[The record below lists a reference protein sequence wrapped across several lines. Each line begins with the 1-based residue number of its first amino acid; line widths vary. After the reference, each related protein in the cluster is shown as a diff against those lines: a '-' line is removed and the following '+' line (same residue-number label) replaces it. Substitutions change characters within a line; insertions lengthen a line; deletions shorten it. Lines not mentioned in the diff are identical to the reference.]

1 MRPRMLWS
9 TSTLSTLST
18 LISNVCRLIKPV
30 LWTTRKL
37 VTSVSVVQRWN
48 QAVTVLYNAAT
59 AEIAASDRQISAGG
73 PTGTMPESTRN
84 APAIIQPMIAGR
96 KNIQCALVEY
106 STFSPGCRMSSIY
119 RPIRC
124 PELTRYYSHLRH
136 FWTENE
142 AGCLLR
148 TAPLCIRRFWPGRS
162 NFRAG
167 QVTYPHRECTR
178 RHGPPSDEIRRYVR
192 RQYRPNPQRR
202 AACEARSRCGTRRRR
217 GGVGDVRQDQ
227 RTGGLVHRRLAD
239 ARCTRI

>member
-30 LWTTRKL
+30 LWTTRRL

-48 QAVTVLYNAAT
+48 QAVTVQYNAA
-59 AEIAASDRQISAGG
+59 SATTPE
-73 PTGTMPESTRN
+73 PTRHSRTMPSAVVERDKTRRT
-84 APAIIQPMIAGR
+84 AATIQAAIAGQ

-148 TAPLCIRRFWPGRS
+148 TAPLCIRRFRPGRS

-167 QVTYPHRECTR
+167 HLTYPHRECTR
-178 RHGPPSDEIRRYVR
+178 RHGPPRDEIRRYVR

-202 AACEARSRCGTRRRR
+202 ASR
-217 GGVGDVRQDQ
+217 Q
-227 RTGGLVHRRLAD
+227 A
-239 ARCTRI
+239 